1 MADSFDATLNIATQL
16 TQRVG
21 LNVAATYNPVMRD
34 SFYALVP
41 AEFKFYYHNVVRKCL
56 NWYHGYVPE
65 VHAPSVGIPSTK
77 IGTMIVKEVTKL
89 IYGGEVFFEN
99 KYAETSNNKN
109 QSELEGGLAP
119 INDTLKEFNK
129 WSDKYNF
136 QTTIKQYIE
145 YGAAGGCAA
154 LVTYVNEDRDLF
166 CLPYR
171 IDQYF
176 FTVSASGRVTSYTGF
191 IKVYTAE
198 VGQGD
203 NRLEKS
209 VNYYYLEERFY
220 KDNKPFVKFS
230 VKRGFGN
237 VTSGQN
243 FDVRSA
249 DDLTWEQLPKKIQ
262 QQLKRDFPNIKF
274 GVDIPINHTKNL
286 GVYIFNY
293 TAVNIIPEVK
303 MGESVL
309 LNVIS
314 YLIEYEFENA
324 SMWSDLYNGRGKVII
339 PAEMRNPTESSTSY
353 YQGFDKDL
361 FTKAPYTNPQDQKPI
376 SIQFE
381 LRAEDHAKSRN
392 NTTEKIAATI
402 GVSGS
407 DVFSFLRDVS
417 GGSKT
422 ATQIAAESQKTVS
435 YIYEKRALIKAALNE
450 FVREWREFYKQ
461 EDEITIRFSSQNMV
475 NKLVTLEESRVK
487 KEIGYSKFDLFK
499 EQNPDKDDDQINEMV
514 MRSWNEEKKRL
525 EMQAEANM
533 SSFMNANGNKP
544 GDGINENEE
553 TPENTEKT
561 E

>member
-34 SFYALVP
+34 TFYALVP
-41 AEFKFYYHNVVRKCL
+41 AEFKFYYVNVIRKCL

-99 KYAETSNNKN
+99 KYAEVSNNKK

-119 INDTLKEFNK
+119 INDTLKRFNQ
-129 WSDKYNF
+129 WSDRYNF

-145 YGAAGGCAA
+145 YGAAGGSSA
-154 LVTYVNEDRDLF
+154 LVTYINEDRELF
-166 CLPYR
+166 ALPYR
-171 IDQYF
+171 IDQF
-176 FTVSASGRVTSYTGF
+176 FYTVSASGRVTSYIGF
-191 IKVYTAE
+191 IKFYTAE

-203 NRLEKS
+203 NRLEKQA
-209 VNYYYLEERFY
+209 NYYYVEERFFENGVPY
-220 KDNKPFVKFS
+220 VRFS
-230 VKRGFGN
+230 VKHALGN
-237 VTSGQN
+237 VTSGQS
-243 FDVRSA
+243 FDIRNTS
-249 DDLTWEQLPKKIQ
+249 DLQWEQLPKRIQ
-262 QQLKRDFPNIKF
+262 KELKRDFPDIVF
-274 GVDIPINHTKNL
+274 GKKIPITHTKGL

-309 LNVIS
+309 LNIIA
-314 YLIEYEFENA
+314 YMIAYEFGEA
-324 SMWSDLYNGRGKVII
+324 CMWSDMYNGRGKVIV
-339 PAEMRNPTESSTSY
+339 PAEMRNPTESATSY
-353 YQGFDKDL
+353 YHGFDADIY
-361 FTKAPYTNPQDQKPI
+361 TKAPYTNPQDQKPI
-376 SIQFE
+376 PIQFE
-381 LRAEDHAKSRN
+381 LRADEHAKNRN
-392 NTTEKIAATI
+392 NTAEKMAATI

-435 YIYEKRALIKAALNE
+435 YIYEKRALVKVALNE
-450 FVREWREFYKQ
+450 FVRDWNEFYQQ

-525 EMQAEANM
+525 DMQAEANM
-533 SSFMNANGNKP
+533 ASFVNANGNKP
-544 GDGINENEE
+544 GDGIEEDEE
-553 TPENTEKT
+553 TPESTEKP
-561 E
+561 

>member
-1 MADSFDATLNIATQL
+1 MPDSFDATLNIATQL

-41 AEFKFYYHNVVRKCL
+41 AEFKFYYMNVVRRCL

-65 VHAPSVGIPSTK
+65 VHAPSVGIPSTN

-99 KYAETSNNKN
+99 KYAEKTNKE
-109 QSELEGGLAP
+109 SSLEGGLAP
-119 INDTLKEFNK
+119 INETLKRFNQ
-129 WSDKYNF
+129 WSDRYNF

-145 YGAAGGCAA
+145 YGAAGGSSA
-154 LVTYVNEDRDLF
+154 LVTYINEDRELF
-166 CLPYR
+166 SLPYR
-171 IDQYF
+171 IDQF
-176 FTVSASGRVTSYTGF
+176 FYTVSASGRVMSYTGF

-198 VGQGD
+198 ASQGA
-203 NRLEKS
+203 NRQERQI
-209 VNYYYLEERFY
+209 NFYYVEERFF
-220 KDNKPFVKFS
+220 KDGKPFVKFS
-230 VKRGFGN
+230 VKRSNGN

-243 FDVRSA
+243 FDIRST
-249 DDLTWEQLPKKIQ
+249 DDLQWEQLPKSIQ
-262 QQLKRDFPNIKF
+262 QMLKRDFPGMKF
-274 GVDIPINHTKNL
+274 GINIPIEHTSNL

-293 TAVNIIPEVK
+293 TAVNRIPEVK

-309 LNVIS
+309 LNIIA

-324 SMWSDLYNGRGKVII
+324 CMWSDLYNGRGKVMV
-339 PAEMRNPTESSTSY
+339 PAEMRNPTESAASY
-353 YQGFDKDL
+353 YQGFDKDI
-361 FTKAPYTNPQDQKPI
+361 FTKVPYSNPQDQKPL

-381 LRAEDHAKSRN
+381 LRAIEHAASRN

-450 FVREWREFYKQ
+450 FVREWKDYYKQ
-461 EDEITIRFSSQNMV
+461 KDEITIRFSSQNMV

-514 MRSWNEEKKRL
+514 MRSWNEEQKRL
-525 EMQAEANM
+525 TMQAEANM
-533 SSFMNANGNKP
+533 HSFMNANGNP
-544 GDGINENEE
+544 QGDGINEKDE
-553 TPENTEKT
+553 TPESGEKQ
-561 E
+561 

>member
-1 MADSFDATLNIATQL
+1 MPDSFDATLNIATQL

-41 AEFKFYYHNVVRKCL
+41 AEFKFYYTNVVRRCL

-65 VHAPSVGIPSTK
+65 VHAPSVGIPSTN

-99 KYAETSNNKN
+99 KYAEKTNKK
-109 QSELEGGLAP
+109 STLDGGLAP
-119 INDTLKEFNK
+119 INDTLKRFNQ

-136 QTTIKQYIE
+136 QTTIKQFIE
-145 YGAAGGCAA
+145 YGAAGGSSA
-154 LVTYVNEDRDLF
+154 LVTYVNEDRELF
-166 CLPYR
+166 SLPYR
-171 IDQYF
+171 IDQF
-176 FTVSASGRVTSYTGF
+176 FYTVSASGRVTSYTGF

-198 VGQGD
+198 SSAGE
-203 NRLEKS
+203 NRQERS
-209 VNYYYLEERFY
+209 VNFYYLEERFF
-220 KDNKPFVKFS
+220 KDSKPYVKFS
-230 VKRGFGN
+230 VKRSNGN

-243 FDVRSA
+243 FDIRST
-249 DDLTWEQLPKKIQ
+249 DDLQWEQLPKKIQ
-262 QQLKRDFPNIKF
+262 QTLKRDFPGMKF
-274 GVDIPINHTKNL
+274 GVEIPIEHTKNL

-293 TAVNIIPEVK
+293 TAVNRIPEVK

-309 LNVIS
+309 LNVIA

-324 SMWSDLYNGRGKVII
+324 CMWSDLYNSRGKVLV
-339 PAEMRNPTESSTSY
+339 PAEMRNSTESATSY
-353 YQGFDKDL
+353 YQGFDADI

-376 SIQFE
+376 PIQFE
-381 LRAEDHAKSRN
+381 FRADDHAKSRN

-450 FVREWREFYKQ
+450 FVREWKDYYKQ
-461 EDEITIRFSSQNMV
+461 KDEITIRFSSQNMV

-514 MRSWNEEKKRL
+514 MRSWNEEQKRL
-525 EMQAEANM
+525 TMQAEANM
-533 SSFMNANGNKP
+533 HSFMNANGNP
-544 GDGINENEE
+544 QGDGINEKDE
-553 TPENTEKT
+553 TPESGEKQ
-561 E
+561 